1 MQYPKKRPIKSDTY
15 MKICIIIPAY
25 NEELRIEKT
34 LLTYYQFFKKIDQN
48 IDFLIIVSLNGC
60 TDKTHTIIETIKK
73 NKPNITIIETAKA
86 GKGLAIKAGF
96 LTALQDKTIDI
107 IGFVDADMA
116 TEPAYFM
123 DLYRALDT
131 EYDGAIAS
139 RYSKDSRIF
148 PSRPFIKRWGSYLI
162 YESLIK
168 MFFSLFYDDYQC
180 GAKLF
185 KRHVLEKIA
194 NQLTMQQW
202 AFDVE
207 LLYLCKLH
215 NIKVKQVSTVWYDRS
230 GSKLKL
236 FSGILMLWHLIKL
249 RIYYLFR

>member
-1 MQYPKKRPIKSDTY
+1 
-15 MKICIIIPAY
+15 MKICIVIPAY

-34 LLTYYQFFKKIDQN
+34 LLTYYEFFQKQAQGMN
-48 IDFLIIVSLNGC
+48 FLIIVALNGC
-60 TDKTHTIIETIKK
+60 TDKTGTIVKTIKK
-73 NKPNITIIETAKA
+73 NNPHITIIETAKA

-139 RYSKDSRIF
+139 RYSKDSHIF
-148 PSRPFIKRWGSYLI
+148 PPRPFIKRWGSYLI
-162 YESLIK
+162 YESFIK
-168 MFFSLFYDDYQC
+168 ILFSLFYDDYQC

-194 NQLTMQQW
+194 NQLSMQQW

-207 LLYLCKLH
+207 LLYLCKLYH
-215 NIKVKQVSTVWYDRS
+215 IKVKQVPTVWYDRS

-249 RIYYLFR
+249 RLNYFFTRKTP